1 MKYWLFALLAVVLFA
16 AGIGAALIH
25 RGGPVG
31 EKLAAFWEGIV
42 EMLRQLGNA
51 VGGLISSLVESVRGL
66 RGATPTPAQ

>member
-1 MKYWLFALLAVVLFA
+1 MKYWLFGLLAVVLFA

-25 RGGPVG
+25 RGGPIG

-51 VGGLISSLVESVRGL
+51 VGALISSLVESVRGI
-66 RGATPTPAQ
+66 RGATPTPAR